1 MPYTYTAITAVISNN
16 IFVLRGD
23 ACLSLATGYDS
34 RFSVYNAK
42 LKQAMKA
49 ISLKAP
55 GRAFNLPKVTVSG
68 ATLRRVSTF
77 AAVAGT
83 AGAWICAI
91 VDRPVAT
98 CLCALLV
105 TVCAAVNHSSKE
117 GGEL

>member
-1 MPYTYTAITAVISNN
+1 M
-16 IFVLRGD
+16 
-23 ACLSLATGYDS
+23 
-34 RFSVYNAK
+34 
-42 LKQAMKA
+42 KQT

-77 AAVAGT
+77 AAAAGT

-91 VDRPVAT
+91 ADRPVAT

-117 GGEL
+117 GGEI

>member
-1 MPYTYTAITAVISNN
+1 M
-16 IFVLRGD
+16 
-23 ACLSLATGYDS
+23 
-34 RFSVYNAK
+34 
-42 LKQAMKA
+42 KQT

-91 VDRPVAT
+91 ADRPVAT

-117 GGEL
+117 GGAI